1 MAPKTEEDN
10 VMTVPANTLQQ
21 PGDLDARFASEGMID
36 IPRGSS
42 RCVAE
47 TFNEELLYV
56 ARSGNNS
63 CQVYRARSDGSA
75 DPAFTSFQ
83 WQFGQGKFESP
94 HNLMVRD
101 DGKFLLIGST
111 GEPFARQMAI
121 SRFNPGGSPDLVFGT
136 KVFAF
141 EVDPVPPNH
150 VYETDYPTGC
160 VTADKHVL
168 LGQSHALHDSSGSII
183 ESAGR
188 VYRLDNQGNPDQ
200 GFNGTGMIEVRFDG
214 QRTGIGNIAILPDQR
229 FVVFGSVDRPSGGV
243 SNQRTALA
251 CYHPDGTLDPTFANS
266 GFWEGDHHS
275 VYAEMVLDKDKV
287 IVASISVNN
296 GMASLVV
303 TRLLSNGSVD
313 LSFNHG
319 AALLV
324 ELDTVFMGFPSL
336 AVQSDGKIVIG
347 GSYDFPDQRL
357 YWLRIT
363 ATGELDASFG
373 GSGVVRQEL
382 GGLWDLIVQRA
393 SGRIIVAADLGPYN
407 VVRAPKIIGI
417 QG

>member
-1 MAPKTEEDN
+1 
-10 VMTVPANTLQQ
+10 
-21 PGDLDARFASEGMID
+21 
-36 IPRGSS
+36 
-42 RCVAE
+42 
-47 TFNEELLYV
+47 
-56 ARSGNNS
+56 
-63 CQVYRARSDGSA
+63 
-75 DPAFTSFQ
+75 
-83 WQFGQGKFESP
+83 
-94 HNLMVRD
+94 
-101 DGKFLLIGST
+101 
-111 GEPFARQMAI
+111 
-121 SRFNPGGSPDLVFGT
+121 
-136 KVFAF
+136 
-141 EVDPVPPNH
+141 
-150 VYETDYPTGC
+150 
-160 VTADKHVL
+160 
-168 LGQSHALHDSSGSII
+168 
-183 ESAGR
+183 
-188 VYRLDNQGNPDQ
+188 
-200 GFNGTGMIEVRFDG
+200 
-214 QRTGIGNIAILPDQR
+214 
-229 FVVFGSVDRPSGGV
+229 
-243 SNQRTALA
+243 
-251 CYHPDGTLDPTFANS
+251 
-266 GFWEGDHHS
+266 
-275 VYAEMVLDKDKV
+275 MVLDKDKV